1 MDLQI
6 LLLLG
11 QDGVTNGAIY
21 ALLALALVLVFAV
34 TRVIF
39 IPQGE
44 FVAFGALTLA
54 SLQAGKVPGTV
65 WLLLGLG
72 IAVSVMDGAR
82 LLRDGRYAKLPPL
95 LIANIGAPLLAAA
108 GLFAMPANQLPLWAQ
123 VVLAMLLVV
132 PLGPLLY
139 RIAFQPLASASVL
152 VLLIVSVAVHLALI
166 GLGLLFFGAEGWRTP
181 PFTDLSFEL
190 AGAPLQGQTVLVV
203 VASAVLIIGL
213 YFFFER
219 TIYGKALRATAMNR
233 TGARLMGIPP
243 MLAGKLCFTLA
254 AAIGA
259 FSGVLIAPITTIYYD
274 SGFLIGLK
282 GFVGA
287 IIGGLASYPLAALG
301 AILVG
306 LLESFSSF
314 HASAFKEVIVFTLI
328 IPVLLWRS
336 LTSRHIEEEE
346 EKGEDVSGGRKI
358 AAKTGVD
365 RSSLLRHLPLLA
377 FIAALGIA
385 PQVLPEFTITLFN
398 YIGLYAIV
406 AVGLVLLTGVGG
418 LTSFGQAAFVGL
430 GGYTT
435 AWLTTVY
442 GVSPWLTL
450 LIGLALTAAVAL
462 SLGFITLRMGGH
474 YLPLGTIAWGISL
487 YFLFGNV
494 EFLGGHT
501 GITGIPAVALGS
513 FELKSGREFFY
524 LIWLIVLLAMLGISN
539 LLDSRVGRA
548 IRALKGGA
556 VMAEAMG
563 VNTARQKI
571 VIFLIAALLASVS
584 GWLYAHLQR
593 FVNPTPFALNQ
604 GIEYLFMAVVGGV
617 GHVWGAV
624 LGAGVITIL
633 KQWLQDI
640 LPQLFGQSGNFEVIF
655 FGIAMVLVLQKARAG
670 LWPLILRLLPARAVS
685 RAVPQGA
692 PLPKRAATASGTVL
706 LDAQAVTKR
715 FGGLVANNNMSLSV
729 KAGEVMALIGPNGAG
744 KSTMFN
750 CLSAVNPATEGKI
763 AFLGES
769 TAALAARDIAQRGM
783 SRTFQHVRLLGH
795 MSVLENVAIGAHL
808 RGNQGVIAAA
818 LRLDRAEEAR
828 LLAEAA
834 RQIERVGLAEH
845 MFEPAGSLALGQQRI
860 VEIARALAS
869 DPCLLLLDEP
879 AAGLRYKEK
888 QALAELLTKLRGE
901 GMGILLVEHDM
912 DFVMGL
918 ADRIVV
924 MEFGEKI
931 AEGGPEEIQQ
941 NPKVLEAYLGGVE

>member
-44 FVAFGALTLA
+44 FVAYGALTLA
-54 SLQAGKVPGTV
+54 ALQAGKVPGTV
-65 WLLLGLG
+65 WLLLALG
-72 IAVSVMDGAR
+72 SAVALVDGVR
-82 LLRDGRYAKLPPL
+82 LVRDGRFRKLPPL
-95 LIANIGAPLLAAA
+95 LIFNVGIPLLCAG
-108 GLFAMPANQLPLWAQ
+108 GLFVVPPTQLPLWAQ
-123 VVLAMLLVV
+123 VAVAMLLVV
-132 PLGPLLY
+132 PLGPMIY
-139 RIAFQPLASASVL
+139 RVAFQPLAGASVL

-166 GLGLLFFGAEGWRTP
+166 GLGLLFFGAEGSRTP
-181 PFTDLSFEL
+181 AFTDISFEL
-190 AGAPLQGQTVLVV
+190 AGAPLQGQTILVV
-203 VASAVLIIGL
+203 VASALLIIGL

-219 TIYGKALRATAMNR
+219 TVYGKALRATAMNR

-243 MLAGKLCFTLA
+243 ALAGKLCFTLA
-254 AAIGA
+254 AAIGV

-301 AILVG
+301 ALLVG
-306 LLESFSSF
+306 LLESYSSF
-314 HASAFKEVIVFTLI
+314 YASAFKEVIVFTLI

-336 LTSRHIEEEE
+336 LTAHHVEEEE
-346 EKGEDVSGGRKI
+346 EKADDAGGGRRI
-358 AAKTGVD
+358 SAKKTVD
-365 RSSLLRHLPLLA
+365 RNRLVRQLPLLA
-377 FIAALGIA
+377 CVGLLVAAPL
-385 PQVLPEFTITLFN
+385 VLPEFSVTLLN

-430 GGYTT
+430 GAYTT
-435 AWLTTVY
+435 AWLTTAH

-462 SLGFITLRMGGH
+462 FLGFITLRMGGH

-501 GITGIPAVALGS
+501 GITGIPAVSLFGW
-513 FELKSGREFFY
+513 ELKSGREFFY
-524 LIWLIVLLAMLGISN
+524 LIWLIVLLAILGIRN
-539 LLDSRVGRA
+539 LLDSRTGRA
-548 IRALKGGA
+548 IRALKGGT

-563 VNTARQKI
+563 VDTARAKI
-571 VIFLIAALLASVS
+571 VIFLLAALLASVS
-584 GWLYAHLQR
+584 GWLYAHFQR
-593 FVNPTPFALNQ
+593 FVNPTPFSLTQ
-604 GIEYLFMAVVGGV
+604 GIEYLFMAVVGGI

-624 LGAGVITIL
+624 LGAGLITLL
-633 KQWLQDI
+633 KQWLQDW
-640 LPQLFGQSGNFEVIF
+640 LPQLLGQSGNFEIIV
-655 FGIAMVLVLQKARAG
+655 FGIAMVLVLQRARAG
-670 LWPLILRLLPARAVS
+670 LWPVVLRLLPARA
-685 RAVPQGA
+685 AAHEVPHGEA
-692 PLPKRAATASGTVL
+692 LPRRPALAAGTLL
-706 LDAQAVTKR
+706 LDARDVTKR
-715 FGGLVANNNMSLSV
+715 FGGLVANNRLSLSV
-729 KAGEVMALIGPNGAG
+729 KASEIMALIGPNGAG

-750 CLSAVNPATEGKI
+750 CISAVNPASEGKI
-763 AFLGES
+763 EFLGES
-769 TAALAARDIAQRGM
+769 TATLAARDVARRGM
-783 SRTFQHVRLLGH
+783 SRTFQHVRLLGQ

-808 RGNQGVIAAA
+808 RGGRGVAAAA
-818 LRLDRAEEAR
+818 LRLDRAEEQR

-834 RQIERVGLAEH
+834 HQIERVGLAAH
-845 MFEPAGSLALGQQRI
+845 MFEAAGSLALGQQRI

-888 QALAELLTKLRGE
+888 QALAELLHKLRAE

-918 ADRIVV
+918 ADRVVV

-931 AEGGPEEIQQ
+931 AEGRPEEVQRD
-941 NPKVLEAYLGGVE
+941 PRVLEAYLGGVE